1 MCHNAHE
8 FSGCAASVRRR
19 GPSMRRREHS
29 ASVSQGIAQQKK
41 RRGAHRGSRAGR
53 RHTSSNKRPAS
64 CAQPCCPTRTPVT
77 TPTPQ
82 QQTLLIRGAVGH
94 QTQAAAAALLRQL
107 RRVDTRQVD
116 TSAVQKASALAGR
129 SSDRLCPAILTESP
143 RLDLAA
149 TLLTEAQGCLLR
161 HVWLGG
167 WCRWWWDL
175 HMMYACMCLVSGRDV
190 TYAYM

>member
-1 MCHNAHE
+1 
-8 FSGCAASVRRR
+8 
-19 GPSMRRREHS
+19 MRC
-29 ASVSQGIAQQKK
+29 VSQTAWSVDGT
-41 RRGAHRGSRAGR
+41 SRAQRQCFTGFDA
-53 RHTSSNKRPAS
+53 HTCNNTDAAATDFAER
-64 CAQPCCPTRTPVT
+64 
-77 TPTPQ
+77 
-82 QQTLLIRGAVGH
+82 IRGAVGPP
-94 QTQAAAAALLRQL
+94 TQAAAAALLRQL

-149 TLLTEAQGCLLR
+149 ALLTEAQGCLLR
-161 HVWLGG
+161 HLWLGG

>member
-1 MCHNAHE
+1 MRCVSPTAWSVDETSGAQRQCFTGYCATKKTPRRTPRLSRRSPPHQQQQTSCLMRTALLPDAHT
-8 FSGCAASVRRR
+8 GNNTDAAATDFADPRRR
-19 GPSMRRREHS
+19 GPS
-29 ASVSQGIAQQKK
+29 
-41 RRGAHRGSRAGR
+41 
-53 RHTSSNKRPAS
+53 
-64 CAQPCCPTRTPVT
+64 
-77 TPTPQ
+77 
-82 QQTLLIRGAVGH
+82 
-94 QTQAAAAALLRQL
+94 TQAAAAALLRQL